1 MQIPVGEHCNH
12 HVVVEWIHATW
23 GHIRD
28 ALKGLT
34 SLRLQT
40 LRSKRAN
47 KDIRS
52 SCRVMIAHDEHN
64 ADIGADISSE
74 K

>member
-1 MQIPVGEHCNH
+1 M
-12 HVVVEWIHATW
+12 
-23 GHIRD
+23 HIRD
-28 ALKGLT
+28 ALKGLTT

>member
-12 HVVVEWIHATW
+12 HVVVDATW

-28 ALKGLT
+28 ALKGLTT